1 MASCLRWLAC
11 LLAALTVYGSAGA
24 QPTLTPFTSIEAA
37 RSTWDAQSPPVSG
50 WRTVTLPDNW
60 STRWTG
66 FDGVV
71 WYRLTWDQDDAARPT
86 ALMFDYWTL
95 AGAAYLN
102 GAPIARD
109 AHLTEPLSRS
119 WNMPRRLLLAP
130 PALREG
136 QNILLVRVSGFAN
149 YQPGLGPVTLGD
161 PAAVGGRY
169 DSAHFLRRT
178 LPTFNL
184 GITMALA
191 TFFLSIWLMRRREAA
206 YGWYSLALFAW
217 AGYSLNLVA
226 TSPWPFATTDGW
238 SRTTLIMLLLF
249 AVSHCLFVIRF
260 LERHFARAEMML
272 WAGFALGLVLME
284 TIPHHQIGVAR
295 LALSSAAFI
304 LYLGIILLFFL
315 LTWRSRRIDHWALNA
330 TNALTV
336 VAGVHD
342 QLTFAGILK
351 DNIYYSPI
359 TSQMLIICMA
369 IVLAWKFVST
379 TTRVEQFN
387 DELTAKIEAARHEL
401 SEILNHQHELRLASS
416 RMAERMSLAH
426 NLHDGMGATLVN
438 NIAALEHGGQA
449 IAAPRFLSILKEL
462 REELRLVI
470 DTTTGAYPADRPLAE
485 WLAPLRAR
493 LTLLCE
499 HQDILCRWQ
508 LDELGDYTLPAAQ
521 SLDIMRIV
529 QEGLTNALKHSG
541 ARAVD
546 IALRPCS
553 TGLTLTIR
561 DDGHGFDPE
570 AAHDRG
576 LGLQS
581 MAARASRLGGTF
593 DLRSAPAGTALVFR
607 IPHLAA
613 PCIS

>member
-1 MASCLRWLAC
+1 MASCLRWLAV
-11 LLAALTVYGSAGA
+11 LTAALVAFGSMGA
-24 QPTLTPFTSIEAA
+24 EPVPPPFLSVEAA
-37 RSTWDAQSPPVSG
+37 QSGQNAQSIPQVG
-50 WRTVTLPDNW
+50 WRKVALPDDW
-60 STRWTG
+60 SKRWTD
-66 FDGVV
+66 FDGTV
-71 WYRLTWDQDDAARPT
+71 WYRLTWNQDDAARPT
-86 ALMFDYWTL
+86 AVMFDYWTL

-102 GAPIARD
+102 GIPIARD
-109 AHLTEPLSRS
+109 ARLTDPLSRS
-119 WNMPRRLLLAP
+119 WNRPRRFLLAP

-136 QNILLVRVSGFAN
+136 TNVLLVRVSGLAN

-161 PAAVGGRY
+161 PAVVEARY
-169 DSAHFLRRT
+169 DRAHFLRRT

-184 GITMALA
+184 GITIALA
-191 TFFLSIWLMRRREAA
+191 TFFLAIWLMRRREAA

-238 SRTTLIMLLLF
+238 SRTTLVMLLLF
-249 AVSHCLFVIRF
+249 AVSHCMFVIRF
-260 LERHFARAEMML
+260 LERRFARTETLL
-272 WAGFALGLVLME
+272 WTGFALGVIAMLAV
-284 TIPHHQIGVAR
+284 PHQHIGVAR
-295 LALSSAAFI
+295 LILSSAAFA
-304 LYLGIILLFFL
+304 LYLSVIILFFV
-315 LTWRSRRIDHWALNA
+315 LTRRSARVDHWALNA
-330 TNALTV
+330 TNALTIL
-336 VAGVHD
+336 AGVHD
-342 QLTFAGILK
+342 QLTFSGLLK

-359 TSQMLIICMA
+359 TSQMLIVCMA
-369 IVLAWKFVST
+369 IVLGWKFVSAM
-379 TTRVEQFN
+379 TRVEQFN
-387 DELTAKIEAARHEL
+387 DELSAKVDAARHEL
-401 SEILNHQHELRLASS
+401 SDSLNRQHELRLTGI

-449 IAAPRFLSILKEL
+449 IPSARFLSILKEL

-470 DTTTGAYPADRPLAE
+470 DTTTGAFPADRPLTE

-499 HQDILCRWQ
+499 HQGISCRWQ
-508 LDELGDYTLPAAQ
+508 LDELGEYILPAAQ
-521 SLDIMRIV
+521 SLDLMRVV

-541 ARAVD
+541 ARTVD

-553 TGLTLTIR
+553 AGLTLTIR

-570 AAHDRG
+570 AARDAG

-593 DLRSAPAGTALVFR
+593 ELCSAPGGTILTFR
-607 IPHLAA
+607 IPQSAEQGK
-613 PCIS
+613 S